1 MNDPGASPRAI
12 RRLMTDLG
20 DKNGMTR
27 KRARNAF
34 IQLETVATPLL
45 LEGLRRPEHI
55 VRWETSKIFCDIRD
69 LRAAGPLV
77 VALEDEN
84 IGVQWVAAEALIF
97 QGPQVI
103 PPLLK
108 ALIADP
114 ESLLLRQGA
123 HHVLHDLAKHGLLPK
138 AAAGVL
144 SAIEGITAQS
154 SCLVA
159 ASAALEA
166 MEKSSPAGSVA
177 QAKHRNS

>member
-1 MNDPGASPRAI
+1 MNDLGASPQAI

-20 DKNGMTR
+20 EKNEIAR
-27 KRARNAF
+27 ERARNKLIHFGKA
-34 IQLETVATPLL
+34 ATPLL
-45 LEGLRRPEHI
+45 LEGLRRPEVI
-55 VRWETSKIFCDIRD
+55 VRWETSKIFCDVRD

-84 IGVQWVAAEALIF
+84 IGVQWVAAEALIA
-97 QGPQVI
+97 QGPEVI

-123 HHVLHDLAKHGLLPK
+123 HHVLHDLAQRGLLPK
-138 AAAGVL
+138 VAAGVRH
-144 SAIEGITAQS
+144 AIEGITAQS

-159 ASAALEA
+159 AARALEA
-166 MEKSSPAGSVA
+166 LEKSSPAGSVA
-177 QAKHRNS
+177 QAKRRNS